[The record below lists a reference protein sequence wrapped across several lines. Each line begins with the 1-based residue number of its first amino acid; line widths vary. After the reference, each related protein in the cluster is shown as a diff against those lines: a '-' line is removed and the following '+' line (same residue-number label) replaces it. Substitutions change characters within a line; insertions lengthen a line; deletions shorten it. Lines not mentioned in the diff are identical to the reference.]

1 MNYGNWATDAAG
13 RITFTPYAQPQQSG
27 TKAELY
33 SYNADGY
40 LVSVREASSGYDYLT
55 GLITPPDLA
64 NAFTRALTSYDA
76 MGRVTGYVEYNISGQ
91 AQFERYG
98 IVHDLRGAVIAE
110 RGRTLLAK
118 SSGTGFELRGH
129 NTNYGA

>member
-40 LVSVREASSGYDYLT
+40 LVSMREASSGYDYLT

-64 NAFTRALTSYDA
+64 SAFTRALTSYDA
-76 MGRVTGYVEYNISGQ
+76 MGRVTGYVEYNQSNPLSFGDTMLNRAGWRMFIFTKMLHNRYLLTSG
-91 AQFERYG
+91 
-98 IVHDLRGAVIAE
+98 
-110 RGRTLLAK
+110 
-118 SSGTGFELRGH
+118 
-129 NTNYGA
+129 